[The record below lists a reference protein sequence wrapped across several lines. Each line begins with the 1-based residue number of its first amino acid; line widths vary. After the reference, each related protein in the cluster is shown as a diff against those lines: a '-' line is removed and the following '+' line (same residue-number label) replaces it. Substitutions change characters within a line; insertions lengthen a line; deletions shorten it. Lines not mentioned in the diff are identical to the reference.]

1 MPKGDFF
8 SPEIGPDWSDI
19 VVLKLSKK
27 VEYALMALLHM
38 DGRRADL
45 ATAREIA
52 DSCGA
57 PLELLGKVLQA
68 LARGGLIESEQG
80 VHGGYRLARQADR
93 IMLGEVIEAVDGPV
107 HLAACQDDPSRCG
120 QYPTCNIRQ
129 PVVRV
134 QRELQDY
141 MHGLSLASFRKD
153 RRGAEVSA
161 K

>member
-1 MPKGDFF
+1 M
-8 SPEIGPDWSDI
+8 
-19 VVLKLSKK
+19 LKLSKK

-38 DGRRADL
+38 EGRRAAEL

-57 PLELLGKVLQA
+57 PVELLGKVLQA

-80 VHGGYRLARQADR
+80 ARGGYRLARPADR
-93 IMLGEVIEAVDGPV
+93 ITLGEVIEVVDGPV
-107 HLAACQDDPSRCG
+107 HIAACQDDPSRCG

-141 MHGLSLASFRKD
+141 MYKLSLAAFR
-153 RRGAEVSA
+153 REPAGAA
-161 K
+161 TR